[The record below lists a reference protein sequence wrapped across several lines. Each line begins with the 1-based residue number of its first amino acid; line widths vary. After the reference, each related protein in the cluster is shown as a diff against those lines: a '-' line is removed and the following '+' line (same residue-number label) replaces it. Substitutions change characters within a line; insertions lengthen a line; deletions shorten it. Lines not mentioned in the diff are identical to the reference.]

1 MNEELII
8 SYLKM
13 NKTLLTELLKK
24 LENIEKRLERIENS
38 CCEMDS
44 HIDFVNNVYD
54 KLRYP
59 LDFVSKKISGV
70 NESLPPS
77 KLLDK

>member
-1 MNEELII
+1 MNQELIVTC
-8 SYLKM
+8 LK
-13 NKTLLTELLKK
+13 NNENILTEILKK
-24 LENIEKRLERIENS
+24 LENIEKRLEGIENS

-59 LDFVSKKISGV
+59 LDFVANKISGV

-77 KLLDK
+77 KLLDN